1 MLSHLASALVA
12 GALLAGI
19 VAGTAHAHEGHDH
32 GAPAAASPASVAAR
46 GEAASEN
53 FELVAVAQ
61 GAELIIYLDRFAS
74 NEPAAGA
81 AIEVETPEGPAK
93 AEAKDDGTYRLPA
106 PWLAKGGRLDLVF
119 TVAADNAVDILPVA
133 IDVPA
138 DGVSASRASASLIE
152 RARALLTPS
161 TIGALLAGVLI
172 GAAAMAFARRRA
184 GVAMILIGV
193 ALTLASAPALAHEG
207 HDHAEE
213 PKPAPLTGDRAARL
227 GDGTIFIPKPVQRIF
242 GLRTIL
248 TEAQTF
254 KRAIELPGRIIPDPN
269 ASGYVQAAVGGR
281 LTPPPGGFPQLG
293 AQVKQGDVLAYVAQP
308 MQTIDVSDMR
318 QRQGELDQQIAIVER
333 RLARQ
338 ETLVP
343 SGAIA
348 RSQLEDTRSELEGL
362 RERRG
367 MLDKSRREPEAL
379 IAPVSGVIADGS
391 AIAGQIAQPN
401 AVIFHVIDPA
411 RLWVEALSFEIIP
424 EAREAFA
431 QTASGRTFTLMHRG
445 SGFADRSQSIPVHF
459 EIEGN
464 ATGLRAGQFVSVL
477 VRTDDAS
484 NGIAVPRSALVRA
497 AGGQDVIFEHV
508 SAERFVARIV
518 RTAPLDGASV
528 LVLAGIEP
536 GKRVVTQG
544 AELLDHVR

>member
-1 MLSHLASALVA
+1 MLSRLASALVA
-12 GALLAGI
+12 GALIAGI

-32 GAPAAASPASVAAR
+32 GPPAAASPASVAAR
-46 GEAASEN
+46 GETASDN

-74 NEPAAGA
+74 NEPAADA

-119 TVAADNAVDILPVA
+119 TVTADNAVDILPVA
-133 IDVPA
+133 IDVQA
-138 DGVSASRASASLIE
+138 DGASAGRASASLTE
-152 RARALLTPS
+152 RARALLAPS
-161 TIGALLAGVLI
+161 TIGALLAGILI
-172 GAAAMAFARRRA
+172 GAAAMAFARRRT
-184 GVAMILIGV
+184 GVAVILIGV

-213 PKPAPLTGDRAARL
+213 QKPAAPMTGDRAARL

-242 GLRTIL
+242 GLRTVL
-248 TEAQTF
+248 TETRTF

-318 QRQGELDQQIAIVER
+318 QRQGELDQQISIVER
-333 RLARQ
+333 RLARY
-338 ETLVP
+338 ETLAP

-401 AVIFHVIDPA
+401 AVIFHIIDPA

-424 EAREAFA
+424 GAREASA
-431 QTASGRTFTLMHRG
+431 QTASGKTFTLMHRG

-459 EIEGN
+459 AIEGD

-497 AGGQDVIFEHV
+497 ASGQDVDLRACQRRAV
-508 SAERFVARIV
+508 RRPARPHRAARWRQRPGAGRARARQARGDARR
-518 RTAPLDGASV
+518 RTA
-528 LVLAGIEP
+528 
-536 GKRVVTQG
+536 
-544 AELLDHVR
+544 

>member
-1 MLSHLASALVA
+1 MLSRLASALVA
-12 GALLAGI
+12 GALIAGI

-32 GAPAAASPASVAAR
+32 GPPAAASPASVAAR
-46 GEAASEN
+46 GEAASDN

-119 TVAADNAVDILPVA
+119 TVTADNAVDILPVA

-138 DGVSASRASASLIE
+138 DGANAGRASTSLIE
-152 RARALLTPS
+152 RARALLAPS
-161 TIGALLAGVLI
+161 TIGALLAGILI

-184 GVAMILIGV
+184 GAAMILIGV

-213 PKPAPLTGDRAARL
+213 PKAAAPLTGDRAARL

-242 GLRTIL
+242 GLRTVL
-248 TEAQTF
+248 TETRTF

-318 QRQGELDQQIAIVER
+318 QRQGEIDQQISIVER

-401 AVIFHVIDPA
+401 AVIFHIIDPSQ
-411 RLWVEALSFEIIP
+411 AL
-424 EAREAFA
+424 
-431 QTASGRTFTLMHRG
+431 GRG
-445 SGFADRSQSIPVHF
+445 S
-459 EIEGN
+459 
-464 ATGLRAGQFVSVL
+464 
-477 VRTDDAS
+477 
-484 NGIAVPRSALVRA
+484 
-497 AGGQDVIFEHV
+497 
-508 SAERFVARIV
+508 
-518 RTAPLDGASV
+518 
-528 LVLAGIEP
+528 
-536 GKRVVTQG
+536 
-544 AELLDHVR
+544 EL